1 MSGYRYETDLVSWEL
16 TDPYGWPLSLTNTS
30 KTIMRE
36 IRLDSLLNEEGEY
49 SECLYSASLEGDDG
63 FYKISWDNKSKLFSL
78 WTINGDEQ
86 LRIKLCSETIYDC
99 DSLVKLIM
107 ESNDLKLMPVCI
119 PKNKLNET
127 LR

>member
-1 MSGYRYETDLVSWEL
+1 MSYRYETDLVSWEL
-16 TDPYGWPLSLTNTS
+16 TDINGWPLSLTNHKS
-30 KTIMRE
+30 VIRE
-36 IRLDSLLNEEGEY
+36 IRLNNLLEEDGEY
-49 SECLYSASLEGDDG
+49 KNCLYSASLEGSGG

-99 DSLVKLIM
+99 DSLIKLIM
-107 ESNDLKLMPVCI
+107 ESNNLKLMPVCI
-119 PKNKLNET
+119 PKNNLNET

>member
-49 SECLYSASLEGDDG
+49 SECLYSASLEGVDG

-78 WTINGDEQ
+78 WTLSGDEQ
-86 LRIKLCSETIYDC
+86 LRIKLNSETIYDC
-99 DSLVKLIM
+99 DSLIKMIM